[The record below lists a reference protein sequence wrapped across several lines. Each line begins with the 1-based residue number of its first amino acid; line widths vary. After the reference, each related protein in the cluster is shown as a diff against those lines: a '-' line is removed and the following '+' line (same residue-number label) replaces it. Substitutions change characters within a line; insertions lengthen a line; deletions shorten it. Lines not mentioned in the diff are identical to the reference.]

1 MNPFFFLFQKRPPR
15 AAEPV
20 RQSGVG
26 LPSPRTNWKLLQGI
40 AVVWSAVFLVLAILT
55 IVGVQ
60 IVPRDV
66 PGLVWALHALVGVIG
81 LLSGI
86 AATRRRAEI
95 DVERW
100 KLVDDPDL
108 TSGEREHAH
117 REAESRLR
125 RASAQFLLA
134 GVTLGGWLAYQLRA
148 ERPEAGAAVT
158 RVLGGETPD
167 VPAPEQTLTEA
178 MAAEPVYTV
187 SASDLLIAT
196 PLIAF
201 GLGMLLARYSASR
214 AASRD
219 G

>member
-1 MNPFFFLFQKRPPR
+1 MNLRR
-15 AAEPV
+15 V
-20 RQSGVG
+20 QS
-26 LPSPRTNWKLLQGI
+26 I
-40 AVVWSAVFLVLAILT
+40 AVVWSAVFLGLAILT

-60 IVPRDV
+60 FVPRDV
-66 PGLVWALHALVGVIG
+66 PGLVWALHVLVAAIG
-81 LLSGI
+81 FLSGI
-86 AATRRRAEI
+86 GAARRRAEI

-100 KLVDDPDL
+100 KLVEDPDL

-117 REAESRLR
+117 REAESLLR

-167 VPAPEQTLTEA
+167 VPSPNQTLTEA
-178 MAAEPVYTV
+178 LAAEPVYTL
-187 SASDLLIAT
+187 SPSDLLIVT
-196 PLIAF
+196 PLFAF
-201 GLGMLLARYSASR
+201 GLGMLLARYR
-214 AASRD
+214 AGRS

>member
-1 MNPFFFLFQKRPPR
+1 M
-15 AAEPV
+15 
-20 RQSGVG
+20 
-26 LPSPRTNWKLLQGI
+26 NWKRLQSI
-40 AVVWSAVFLVLAILT
+40 AVVWSAVFLGLAILT

-60 IVPRDV
+60 LVPREV
-66 PGLVWALHALVGVIG
+66 PGLVWALHVLVAAIG
-81 LLSGI
+81 FGSGI
-86 AATRRRAEI
+86 AAARRRAEI

-100 KLVDDPDL
+100 QRVEDADL

-117 REAESRLR
+117 REAESQLR

-167 VPAPEQTLTEA
+167 VPSPNQTLTEA
-178 MAAEPVYTV
+178 LAAEPVYTL
-187 SASDLLIAT
+187 SPSDLLIVT

-201 GLGMLLARYSASR
+201 GLGMLLARYR
-214 AASRD
+214 AGRS

>member
-1 MNPFFFLFQKRPPR
+1 MSF
-15 AAEPV
+15 
-20 RQSGVG
+20 
-26 LPSPRTNWKLLQGI
+26 PSPGTNWKLLQSV
-40 AVVWSAVFLVLAILT
+40 AVVWSAVFLGLAILT
-55 IVGVQ
+55 IVGVR

-66 PGLVWALHALVGVIG
+66 PGLVWALHALVGAIG
-81 LLSGI
+81 LLAGI

-95 DVERW
+95 DAERW
-100 KLVDDPDL
+100 RLVDDPDL

-158 RVLGGETPD
+158 RVLGGEAPD
-167 VPAPEQTLTEA
+167 VPAPEQTLAEA
-178 MAAEPVYTV
+178 LAAEPVYTV

-201 GLGMLLARYSASR
+201 GLGMLWARRGAGRPAPY
-214 AASRD
+214 
-219 G
+219 GG

>member
-1 MNPFFFLFQKRPPR
+1 M
-15 AAEPV
+15 
-20 RQSGVG
+20 
-26 LPSPRTNWKLLQGI
+26 NWKRLQSI
-40 AVVWSAVFLVLAILT
+40 AVVWSAVFLGLAILT

-60 IVPRDV
+60 LIPRDI
-66 PGLVWALHALVGVIG
+66 PGLVWVLHVLVAAIG
-81 LLSGI
+81 FLSGI

-100 KLVDDPDL
+100 KLVEDPDL

-134 GVTLGGWLAYQLRA
+134 GVTLGGWLAYQLRS

-167 VPAPEQTLTEA
+167 VPSPDQTLTEA
-178 MAAEPVYTV
+178 LAAEPVYTL
-187 SASDLLIAT
+187 SPSDLLIVT

-201 GLGMLLARYSASR
+201 GLGMLWARYQAGRSGERGS
-214 AASRD
+214 S
-219 G
+219 

>member
-1 MNPFFFLFQKRPPR
+1 MNLRR
-15 AAEPV
+15 L
-20 RQSGVG
+20 QS
-26 LPSPRTNWKLLQGI
+26 I
-40 AVVWSAVFLVLAILT
+40 AVVWSAVFLGLAILT

-60 IVPRDV
+60 LIPRDI
-66 PGLVWALHALVGVIG
+66 PGLVWVLHVLVAAVGFA
-81 LLSGI
+81 SGI

-100 KLVDDPDL
+100 KLVEDPDL

-134 GVTLGGWLAYQLRA
+134 GVTLGGWLAYQLRS

-167 VPAPEQTLTEA
+167 VPSPDQTLTEA
-178 MAAEPVYTV
+178 LAAEPVYAL
-187 SASDLLIAT
+187 SPSDLLIAT
-196 PLIAF
+196 PLLAF
-201 GLGMLLARYSASR
+201 GLGMIWARYR
-214 AASRD
+214 AGRT

>member
-1 MNPFFFLFQKRPPR
+1 MSLRR
-15 AAEPV
+15 L
-20 RQSGVG
+20 QS
-26 LPSPRTNWKLLQGI
+26 I
-40 AVVWSAVFLVLAILT
+40 AVVWSAVFLGLAILT

-60 IVPRDV
+60 LVPRDI
-66 PGLVWALHALVGVIG
+66 PGLVWLLHVLVAVIG
-81 LLSGI
+81 FLSGI
-86 AATRRRAEI
+86 AVTRRRAEI
-95 DVERW
+95 EVERW

-167 VPAPEQTLTEA
+167 VPAPDQTLAEA
-178 MAAEPVYTV
+178 LATEPVYTV

-201 GLGMLLARYSASR
+201 GLGMLLARYGASR
-214 AASRD
+214 AAARD